1 MVRWAKFSSSKG
13 ARPCAPT
20 QQKYM
25 IFRAKKVQKFILI
38 FILIL
43 GLILGRSWQEV
54 AQSQN
59 LPNPN
64 LPRPI
69 VTQTVRI
76 QMVSR
81 LIYTQMPGFPP
92 ENQYLNRRTG
102 VVDTED
108 TLVNRLIRY
117 HVVTKNRAPML
128 RFDWRMTLADYLDV
142 NEPMIEDRYPGT
154 DTLQPEPM
162 RNDRAAVSR
171 LTPAQRTNLIN
182 LLVAAFTP
190 VAIEP
195 ARIIFPTPAPTIVP
209 TPTLAPR
216 GLQLPQPGDAEF
228 LRF

>member
-1 MVRWAKFSSSKG
+1 
-13 ARPCAPT
+13 
-20 QQKYM
+20 M
-25 IFRAKKVQKFILI
+25 IFRAKKFKKLILLFILV
-38 FILIL
+38 L
-43 GLILGRSWQEV
+43 GLSIGRNWQEV

-59 LPNPN
+59 PPNPN

-76 QMVSR
+76 QTVSR
-81 LIYTQMPGFPP
+81 LIYTQMPDFPA

-102 VVDTED
+102 VVDAED

-117 HVVTKNRAPML
+117 HIVAKNRAPML
-128 RFDWRMTLADYLDV
+128 RFDWRLTLADYLDI

-162 RNDRAAVSR
+162 RSDRAAVSR
-171 LTPAQRTNLIN
+171 LTPTQRTNLIN

-195 ARIIFPTPAPTIVP
+195 AQLIFPTPAPAISPIP
-209 TPTLAPR
+209 TPTPS
-216 GLQLPQPGDAEF
+216 GLQLPQPGDAQL

>member
-1 MVRWAKFSSSKG
+1 
-13 ARPCAPT
+13 
-20 QQKYM
+20 M
-25 IFRAKKVQKFILI
+25 IIRTKQVQKFILV
-38 FILIL
+38 FILAL
-43 GLILGRSWQEV
+43 GLILGRSWQEA

-69 VTQTVRI
+69 ITQTVRI

-81 LIYTQMPGFPP
+81 LIYTQMPDFPT
-92 ENQYLNRRTG
+92 ENQYLNRQTG
-102 VVDTED
+102 MVDTED
-108 TLVNRLIRY
+108 NLVGRLIRY

-128 RFDWRMTLADYLDV
+128 RFDWRMTLADYLDA

-154 DTLQPEPM
+154 NTLQPEPM
-162 RNDRAAVSR
+162 RSDRAAISR
-171 LTPAQRTNLIN
+171 LTPVQRTTLIN

-195 ARIIFPTPAPTIVP
+195 AQIIFPTPTPPVAPIP
-209 TPTLAPR
+209 TPTPS
-216 GLQLPQPGDAEF
+216 GLQLPQPGDAQF

>member
-1 MVRWAKFSSSKG
+1 
-13 ARPCAPT
+13 
-20 QQKYM
+20 M
-25 IFRAKKVQKFILI
+25 IIRTKQVQKFILI
-38 FILIL
+38 FILAL
-43 GLILGRSWQEV
+43 GLILGRSWQEA

-81 LIYTQMPGFPP
+81 LIYTQIPDFPT

-102 VVDTED
+102 MVDPED
-108 TLVNRLIRY
+108 NLVGRLIRY
-117 HVVTKNRAPML
+117 HVVAKNRAPML
-128 RFDWRMTLADYLDV
+128 RFDWRMTLADYLDA

-162 RNDRAAVSR
+162 RSDRAAISR
-171 LTPAQRTNLIN
+171 LTPAQRTTLIN

-195 ARIIFPTPAPTIVP
+195 ARIIFPTPAPTSVP
-209 TPTLAPR
+209 TPTPAPR
-216 GLQLPQPGDAEF
+216 DIQLPQPGDAQF

>member
-1 MVRWAKFSSSKG
+1 
-13 ARPCAPT
+13 
-20 QQKYM
+20 M
-25 IFRAKKVQKFILI
+25 IFRAKQVQKFILI
-38 FILIL
+38 FMLAL
-43 GLILGRSWQEV
+43 GVILGRGWQEV

-59 LPNPN
+59 SPNPN
-64 LPRPI
+64 LPRTI

-81 LIYTQMPGFPP
+81 SIYTQMPDFPT

-102 VVDTED
+102 VVDPED
-108 TLVNRLIRY
+108 TLVSRLIRY
-117 HVVTKNRAPML
+117 HVVTKNRPPML
-128 RFDWRMTLADYLDV
+128 RFDWRMTLADYLDA

-162 RNDRAAVSR
+162 RSDRAAISR
-171 LTPAQRTNLIN
+171 LTPAQRTTLIN

-195 ARIIFPTPAPTIVP
+195 AQIIFPTPAPTIVP
-209 TPTLAPR
+209 TPTPTPS
-216 GLQLPQPGDAEF
+216 GLQIPQPGDAQF

>member
-1 MVRWAKFSSSKG
+1 
-13 ARPCAPT
+13 
-20 QQKYM
+20 M
-25 IFRAKKVQKFILI
+25 ILRAKKFKKLILLFILA
-38 FILIL
+38 L
-43 GLILGRSWQEV
+43 GLILGGGWGQV

-59 LPNPN
+59 PPNPN

-76 QMVSR
+76 QTVSR
-81 LIYTQMPGFPP
+81 LIYAQMADFPA

-108 TLVNRLIRY
+108 TLVSRLIRY
-117 HVVTKNRAPML
+117 HVVAKNRAPML
-128 RFDWRMTLADYLDV
+128 RFDWRLTLADYLGV

-162 RNDRAAVSR
+162 RGDRTAVSR
-171 LTPAQRTNLIN
+171 LTPTQRMSLIN

-195 ARIIFPTPAPTIVP
+195 AQLIFPTPAPSVSPISIP
-209 TPTLAPR
+209 TPTPS
-216 GLQLPQPGDAEF
+216 GLQLPQPGDAQF